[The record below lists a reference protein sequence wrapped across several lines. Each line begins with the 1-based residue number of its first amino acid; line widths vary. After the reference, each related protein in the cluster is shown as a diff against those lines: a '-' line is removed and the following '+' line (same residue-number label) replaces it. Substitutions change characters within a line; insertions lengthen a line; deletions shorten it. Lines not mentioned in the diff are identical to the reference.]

1 MSMKQKLSPLV
12 TGALVGLIVIG
23 LIRFGMSLGAPAQP
37 RVVASPARAGS
48 GRGAVAAQIQNGVQR
63 AIISFS
69 YEKANYDPS
78 EIRLKRG
85 VPAEITLSPD
95 VPGCMG
101 VLISRSLGIQIEAEV
116 GKNVA
121 RFTPQEAGRFAFH
134 CPMGMGRG
142 TFIVE

>member
-1 MSMKQKLSPLV
+1 MKQKISPLV
-12 TGALVGLIVIG
+12 VGALAGLVVIG
-23 LIRFGMSLGAPAQP
+23 LIRFGMSLGTGSALRTAGRITSGDAAP
-37 RVVASPARAGS
+37 
-48 GRGAVAAQIQNGVQR
+48 IENGVQR
-63 AIISFS
+63 VTIGFS
-69 YEKANYDPS
+69 YTKANYDPS

-85 VPAEITLSPD
+85 VPAEITLAPD

-101 VLISRSLGIQIEAEV
+101 VLISRPLGIQIEAEV

-121 RFTPQEAGRFAFH
+121 RFTPREAGRFAFH